1 MLQRAADFKKEAE
14 IKIDVGKYP
23 FHQRK
28 YLVTAFEKLLGG
40 QILHTARKIYLA
52 TKPSFTSLLQPDCV
66 LNDFVFWMQVVL
78 QQHGAAIDLKHH
90 VIDPLCWLTGM
101 MQKQDGQGK

>member
-1 MLQRAADFKKEAE
+1 LENFGRSSSQAISTKAQYHGVSDAGAECRLFQLLTLLQRAADFKKEAE

-40 QILHTARKIYLA
+40 QILHSQENILGDQAQVHQPFA
-52 TKPSFTSLLQPDCV
+52 T
-66 LNDFVFWMQVVL
+66 
-78 QQHGAAIDLKHH
+78 
-90 VIDPLCWLTGM
+90 
-101 MQKQDGQGK
+101 